1 MLIAKLLELKN
12 RLVKAL
18 RELRAATHA
27 RDSDHFKMPRI
38 YIKDTMMRNFLKRK
52 FINNSALCC
61 ISILKDKE

>member
-12 RLVKAL
+12 RLVEAL

-38 YIKDTMMRNFLKRK
+38 YIKDTMMINFSR
-52 FINNSALCC
+52 IETTNNM
-61 ISILKDKE
+61 ILILNNI

>member
-1 MLIAKLLELKN
+1 MLITKLLELKN

-38 YIKDTMMRNFLKRK
+38 YKRYYDDKFFKDRNYK
-52 FINNSALCC
+52 
-61 ISILKDKE
+61 